1 MVEPTVAS
9 GEGVTREGVAAST
22 PRRTACARAALMGV
36 AWSYDIMCYL
46 WCLVLRDDSSA
57 FLVYDRSVH
66 DGCLYDG
73 IALHVS
79 VRVVKSVPREAGR
92 CILYVFVYITNL
104 FLTDPSIHLSIH
116 TMGLCVMRSR
126 TVETVAGV

>member
-1 MVEPTVAS
+1 MN
-9 GEGVTREGVAAST
+9 
-22 PRRTACARAALMGV
+22 
-36 AWSYDIMCYL
+36 IMCYL
-46 WCLVLRDDSSA
+46 WYLVFRDDSSA

-92 CILYVFVYITNL
+92 CILHVFVCITNL
-104 FLTDPSIHLSIH
+104 FLTDSSIHLSILPW
-116 TMGLCVMRSR
+116 GCV
-126 TVETVAGV
+126 